1 MTIQSSTS
9 DLVMIRTLTGQ
20 INSTQKELYAMQKK
34 STSEF
39 KNEHYYEMDPNL
51 ATQNLY
57 VEDLLR
63 KNATQI
69 KNCEWS
75 ENLLYMQEASIK
87 RFIDIIG
94 DSKNQMVYALNDSS
108 QVGIPNM
115 IISSKA
121 KLGMIEDELLTE
133 YFGMNIWN
141 GSRTN
146 ESPFIENDLVNGT
159 IGANYYQGDNFNLQF
174 YTDDSSVEF
183 GDRANLSCFSDLIK
197 ALQIMRDSQ
206 NTSDGRAN
214 KDDLKNA
221 ADLLD
226 KAQVGVLSLLQKIGF
241 VEEAVISAKN
251 HAEEDYSNFSEMY
264 TNSLNGMSEEDR
276 AINLLDAAAV
286 QRKMGYILPI
296 TMKYLRDMSIIQY
309 L

>member
-20 INSTQKELYAMQKK
+20 INSTQKELYAVQKK

-39 KNEHYYEMDPNL
+39 KNEHYYDMEPTL
-51 ATQNLY
+51 ATQSIY
-57 VEDLLR
+57 VEDLLH
-63 KNATQI
+63 KNTMQI
-69 KNCEWS
+69 KNYEWS

-87 RFIDIIG
+87 RFIDIIE
-94 DSKNQMVYALNDSS
+94 DSKKLAVQALNNNGQILTPNIDLSS
-108 QVGIPNM
+108 RAIL
-115 IISSKA
+115 S
-121 KLGMIEDELLTE
+121 MIEDELLTE

-146 ESPFIENDLVNGT
+146 ESPFIDNDLVNGT
-159 IGANYYQGDNFNLQF
+159 IGANYYQGDNFNLQL
-174 YTDDSSVEF
+174 YIADSSVEF

-214 KDDLKNA
+214 IDDLKNA
-221 ADLLD
+221 SDLLD
-226 KAQVGVLSLLQKIGF
+226 KAQVGILSLLQKIGS
-241 VEEAVISAKN
+241 VEETIISAKN
-251 HAEEDYSNFSEMY
+251 HAKDDYNNLSEMY

-276 AINLLDAAAV
+276 AINLIDAAVV